1 MQGSTNFHGRFIHTG
16 VISSSRMSQSQLICS
31 TPHYTVRFFSIHLKV
46 MMLTLMK
53 VRYLNGSALASTM
66 PHVPP
71 FIVFGRDCSVFLET
85 FKRGDLDDTK
95 GIRTVVL
102 RLYEAYGGHASICLQ
117 VNTPQ
122 RVIAAYET
130 NLLEDDVGA
139 GSLAMERT
147 TGEWG
152 ERPGEQMLRLVFR
165 GFEVKTIKVVLAKD
179 A

>member
-1 MQGSTNFHGRFIHTG
+1 M
-16 VISSSRMSQSQLICS
+16 V
-31 TPHYTVRFFSIHLKV
+31 
-46 MMLTLMK
+46 TLVK
-53 VRYLNGSALASTM
+53 VRYLSNGSVLESTV

-85 FKRGDLDDTK
+85 FKRGDLDDAK

-102 RLYEAYGGHASICLQ
+102 RLYEAYGGHASIGLQ

-130 NLLEDDVGA
+130 NLLEDDAGA
-139 GSLAMERT
+139 NSLALEQT

-152 ERPGEQMLRLVFR
+152 ERPGQQMLRLVFR
-165 GFEVKTIKVVLAKD
+165 GFEVKTIKVVFAKD